1 MKVHHQATG
10 ASIDENTAV
19 SSGEVSTK
27 EQTVEGSKESEKP
40 VDEKISEKENAECE
54 HTYGAWD
61 YNEESENFVRSCAD
75 CGETEEN
82 AEPEEISALL
92 DEVSAAEG
100 NSEAVKEIVDKAVAD
115 GVITQTVAETILA
128 TTAVSTLEEKG
139 TGTTAVQE
147 ETGWYYDATS
157 SSNSEHRYRHT
168 SDSVTDME
176 DYRFVPTD
184 ITNLV
189 DAIGEADS
197 YEAQAALV
205 AKANEDG
212 IIANSLKARWCN
224 DDGSLRTEFTNGTY
238 TIKFEENG
246 DGKTYT
252 AVISGTGNS
261 YSDGITWSG
270 ATQQWILLRNITT
283 TVKIADDATFTN
295 LPSGVFAYFKI
306 NKVEWAADN
315 KITTIGSNAFMC
327 NSITDGVIKVLTE
340 SKKIENYAFTNYQ
353 GQYTSVTEVY
363 LPDSFE
369 SGTELSFGN
378 NKNENAGI
386 KLYGKPRIQRTMQI
400 HMVSCILI

>member
-1 MKVHHQATG
+1 MKKHQKRLLALIMTLAMTVTVFPMGAFADDTSVDVIESTSQATG

-19 SSGEVSTK
+19 SSDEV
-27 EQTVEGSKESEKP
+27 
-40 VDEKISEKENAECE
+40 SEKENAECE

-61 YNEESENFVRSCAD
+61 YNEESGNFVRSCAD

-100 NSEAVKEIVDKAVAD
+100 NSETVKEIVDKAVAD

-139 TGTTAVQE
+139 TSTTAVQE
-147 ETGWYYDATS
+147 EKGWYYDATS

-168 SDSVTDME
+168 SDSVKDM
-176 DYRFVPTD
+176 DDNRFVPTD

-238 TIKFEENG
+238 TIKFEENS

-261 YSDGITWSG
+261 YSDSITWSG

-283 TVKIADDATFTN
+283 TVKIADDATFTTM
-295 LPSGVFAYFKI
+295 PSGMFANFKI
-306 NKVEWAADN
+306 TGIEWANDN
-315 KITTIGSNAFMC
+315 KITTIGSNAFM
-327 NSITDGVIKVLTE
+327 NNTITDGIITVPE
-340 SKKIENYAFTNYQ
+340 
-353 GQYTSVTEVY
+353 GVT
-363 LPDSFE
+363 
-369 SGTELSFGN
+369 
-378 NKNENAGI
+378 
-386 KLYGKPRIQRTMQI
+386 
-400 HMVSCILI
+400 